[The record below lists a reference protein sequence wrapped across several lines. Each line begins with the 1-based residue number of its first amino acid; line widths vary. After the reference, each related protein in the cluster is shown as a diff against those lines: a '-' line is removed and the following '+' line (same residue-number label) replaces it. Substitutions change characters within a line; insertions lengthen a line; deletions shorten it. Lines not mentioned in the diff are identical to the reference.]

1 MSPPPICGPGV
12 VVEPKVDEE
21 KFDKRKY
28 TKGSYRVGV
37 YSRKPNVDE

>member
-12 VVEPKVDEE
+12 VVEPEVDEE

-28 TKGSYRVGV
+28 TKGSYRVEV